1 MPVTCQFGFPE
12 VEHPKGE
19 GGGNVVFC
27 ALETLTANC
36 FYPGAG
42 LFVIHT
48 SCGIKDSGML
58 TNHSHSSHMCYLE
71 KQPSVKNSPLQ
82 PLPL

>member
-12 VEHPKGE
+12 VEYLRGE

-36 FYPGAG
+36 FYPFAG
-42 LFVIHT
+42 LCNEYELWYQRLWNVNKPQSFFLHV
-48 SCGIKDSGML
+48 
-58 TNHSHSSHMCYLE
+58 
-71 KQPSVKNSPLQ
+71 
-82 PLPL
+82 LP